1 MVNNMVNNEEKEKSL
16 RAMQWLNYFIDM
28 AKLISTMSKD
38 PSHKI
43 GAVIVNENNHIVSMG
58 FNGFA
63 HKVKDTK
70 ARLNDK
76 EIKRKLMLHA
86 EENAI
91 LHAKQDLSGCD
102 IYIYGYPPCVHC
114 MSLIIQ
120 SGIKC
125 IYYRNSENKLISDY
139 WKKDFELTNKLSEE
153 INIPIL
159 EV

>member
-1 MVNNMVNNEEKEKSL
+1 MDKSH
-16 RAMQWLNYFIDM
+16 RIKQWLIHFRDM
-28 AKLISTMSKD
+28 AKLVSSMSKD

-43 GAVIVNENNHIVSMG
+43 GAVIVDKNNKVISMG

-63 HKVKDTK
+63 HGIEDSEE
-70 ARLNDK
+70 RLNNKD
-76 EIKRKLMLHA
+76 IKRLLMLHA

-120 SGIKC
+120 SGIKS
-125 IYYRNSENKLISDY
+125 IYYTNSRKDKQVSEHWKENLELAKKLAN
-139 WKKDFELTNKLSEE
+139 EV
-153 INIPIL
+153 NIPIIEL
-159 EV
+159 TV